1 MIAQQA
7 GDTFDAEA
15 LPVLDRVF
23 RHACA
28 EGLIDELGNGRFARS
43 LFERACA
50 CRDLRVAHLGETAT
64 ASVLTTITADDLRSA
79 YDELASV

>member
-1 MIAQQA
+1 VIAQQA
-7 GDTFDAEA
+7 GDTFSPDAH
-15 LPVLDRVF
+15 PVLDQIF
-23 RHACA
+23 GHACA

-64 ASVLTTITADDLRSA
+64 ASDLTTVTAADLRAA
-79 YDELASV
+79 YDELAAR